1 MTAQTGT
8 PHLPLSNTAHRPDA
22 RPESPGSTTPGLHNA
37 AGHLALEHS
46 GPVGATT
53 VAVTAAPPK
62 LALHH
67 KESAPCPTRCVATR
81 CAHRGVTRTPEPMPD
96 PTNDAEPYD
105 EPGHDTDRPQ
115 RQAAPAQDHAADAW
129 LVGKAR
135 GGDPAAY
142 EALVR
147 RHRVRVYRIA
157 LRMLGNHEDAEDV
170 AQDTFVQVWSAL
182 AGFVGGAQF
191 TTWLY
196 RIVINRCLNHK
207 RRPPPP
213 VPLRDE
219 DHPAG
224 TGPEDTVVAEHRAR
238 ATAAAIAALPA
249 DQRTVLV
256 LHQMEGLT
264 YQEVADIL
272 KLPEPT
278 VRGRLARARRT
289 LLADLRD
296 WA

>member
-1 MTAQTGT
+1 MTERTARHRVLCAAHGPPT
-8 PHLPLSNTAHRPDA
+8 PASVALGVRPAAGCPLPLW
-22 RPESPGSTTPGLHNA
+22 
-37 AGHLALEHS
+37 
-46 GPVGATT
+46 V
-53 VAVTAAPPK
+53 
-62 LALHH
+62 
-67 KESAPCPTRCVATR
+67 ESA
-81 CAHRGVTRTPEPMPD
+81 D
-96 PTNDAEPYD
+96 PGAA
-105 EPGHDTDRPQ
+105 
-115 RQAAPAQDHAADAW
+115 AAPARLITPAVHDKETSPCPIRCETSPSARRARVPALDPMSSPSQPPADEPPTATPRRAPGPTFTSDPAADAW

-135 GGDPAAY
+135 NGDPAAY

-196 RIVINRCLNHK
+196 RIVINRCINHK
-207 RRPPPP
+207 RRRPPP

-224 TGPEDTVVAEHRAR
+224 TGPEDAVVAEHRAR
-238 ATAAAIAALPA
+238 ATAAAIAALPP

-289 LLADLRD
+289 LITDLRD

>member
-1 MTAQTGT
+1 M
-8 PHLPLSNTAHRPDA
+8 SD
-22 RPESPGSTTPGLHNA
+22 
-37 AGHLALEHS
+37 
-46 GPVGATT
+46 
-53 VAVTAAPPK
+53 PPN
-62 LALHH
+62 H
-67 KESAPCPTRCVATR
+67 
-81 CAHRGVTRTPEPMPD
+81 
-96 PTNDAEPYD
+96 AEPSG
-105 EPGHDTDRPQ
+105 EPRDDGHDRP
-115 RQAAPAQDHAADAW
+115 RRSTGPAQDPAADAW

-135 GGDPAAY
+135 SGDPAAY

-170 AQDTFVQVWSAL
+170 AQDTFVQVWSTL
-182 AGFVGGAQF
+182 AGFVGRAQF

-207 RRPPPP
+207 RRRPSP
-213 VPLRDE
+213 VALRDE
-219 DHPAG
+219 DHPTG
-224 TGPEDTVVAEHRAR
+224 TGPEDTVVGEHRAR

-289 LLADLRD
+289 LLTELRD

>member
-1 MTAQTGT
+1 
-8 PHLPLSNTAHRPDA
+8 
-22 RPESPGSTTPGLHNA
+22 
-37 AGHLALEHS
+37 
-46 GPVGATT
+46 
-53 VAVTAAPPK
+53 
-62 LALHH
+62 
-67 KESAPCPTRCVATR
+67 
-81 CAHRGVTRTPEPMPD
+81 
-96 PTNDAEPYD
+96 
-105 EPGHDTDRPQ
+105 
-115 RQAAPAQDHAADAW
+115 
-129 LVGKAR
+129 
-135 GGDPAAY
+135 
-142 EALVR
+142 
-147 RHRVRVYRIA
+147 
-157 LRMLGNHEDAEDV
+157 MLGNHEDAEDV

-207 RRPPPP
+207 RRRPPP

-224 TGPEDTVVAEHRAR
+224 PGPEDTVVAEHRAH

-272 KLPEPT
+272 NLPEPT

-289 LLADLRD
+289 LLTELRD